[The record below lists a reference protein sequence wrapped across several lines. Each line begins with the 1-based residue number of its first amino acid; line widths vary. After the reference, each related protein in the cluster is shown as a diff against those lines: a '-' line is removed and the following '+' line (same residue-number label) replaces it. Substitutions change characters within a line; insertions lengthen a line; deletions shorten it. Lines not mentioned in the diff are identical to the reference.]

1 MKWIVVWGISFMIL
15 QKAST
20 DWLASRNIFYNTRTK
35 QISDDINELIEP
47 EYIEFHPEGLRNY
60 LDYGYSVFGQTPL
73 KDIKFLLANSTI
85 EKRGKELIIEKR
97 SDPFEKFI
105 GIKSNVSD
113 TLDLMKE
120 TINSWEKNTENVII
134 PLSGGFDS
142 RIIANML
149 NNRENVRAYTYGI
162 SEKQKESM
170 EVVYAKKLCELLKIK
185 WEQIELGDFF
195 NYTDDW
201 YKLYGVSTHAHG
213 MYQMEFYDKIQRRRN
228 KSYGS
233 IISGIYGDLWA
244 GGWKFELIDSP
255 DKVINL
261 GITHGLCADSNF
273 CKLEEVHDLRNDF
286 FLENREKLQEQNWRI
301 VIAARMKIILLSY
314 LLRIPEY
321 FGLNSW
327 SPFLNFEIVC
337 NMLNLDWK
345 DKERRKWQVEYFK
358 KNEILIGEM
367 GLKYDRKNVLDICAW
382 RNAPLPEL
390 DVKLLEQIVE
400 KDYILKINAQMKK
413 YTLKNEKYFWAY
425 TVLWPLQKLL
435 RIKEYGE

>member
-390 DVKLLEQIVE
+390 DVKLLEKIVE

>member
-134 PLSGGFDS
+134 PLSGGFYS

-390 DVKLLEQIVE
+390 DVKLLEKIVE